1 MSWIEVAWEWL
12 RNFLTHPLP
21 IIGISVGTILI
32 IVWKFISASS
42 FGKKAIAKMNDKCSE
57 YKAEVQSLKDDI
69 KKKDE
74 EIDKLIADANEYR
87 KEIEKVASERY
98 DEQAK
103 RDELIIKA
111 LSCIN
116 NVKVKEVLKEYG
128 KRKNG

>member
-1 MSWIEVAWEWL
+1 MNWLEVAWEWL
-12 RNFLTHPLP
+12 REFLLHPLP
-21 IIGISVGTILI
+21 IIGISVGTVLI
-32 IVWKFISASS
+32 IVWKFIAASG
-42 FGKKAIAKMNDKCSE
+42 FGKKKIAE
-57 YKAEVQSLKDDI
+57 YKDLVNGYKSEVDSLKENI

-74 EIDKLIADANEYR
+74 EIDKLIADAEEYR
-87 KEIEKVASERY
+87 KEIEKVSSERY

-128 KRKNG
+128 ERKNG